1 MKKSKVAV
9 TETEECGIWLDTSQL
24 KEKRKRAP
32 VFRPISKL
40 LNPLSKSGYN
50 INVAINFTQTRAPM
64 PNTKQTTISSFLTAE
79 SSGKKNEVYLN
90 SEIDTTKCSEFE
102 HNDTKSKSCIRMKDY
117 KGVSGHIEMNQA
129 SDMKDD
135 HGEARLFES
144 HSSDG
149 HLCSKTKDCEASF
162 TSDTFC
168 SKYSREKSY
177 CITAHQ
183 VETELQDKKSLISS
197 TESKMTLNP
206 PYGHKIESCL
216 PQPFASS
223 LSPSNFKLNSQT
235 LFTQD
240 SQGNRVI
247 AHKKIK
253 ASNECVNENVRDAEC
268 LNKVPLGRRLTFSP
282 LHMSKLSDS
291 SMPQHTQC
299 LEGNESILFE
309 KENFDF
315 NSIPRFHSTQKQSNL
330 KSEIFSIWS
339 NVSYF
344 SRGAIM
350 QDSDLQRPSKR
361 ARLHETSS
369 LTQQMLFTQDSEGNK
384 VISHRNDRAS
394 PRKSP
399 FKDWTNQRRSSQS
412 CSSSK
417 TSTFFHPCLEEDGPD
432 CMLFTQDS
440 EGNIVMKHC

>member
-24 KEKRKRAP
+24 KEKRKRVP

-64 PNTKQTTISSFLTAE
+64 PNTKQTTISSYLIAE

-90 SEIDTTKCSEFE
+90 SEIDITKCSESE

-117 KGVSGHIEMNQA
+117 KCVSEHIEVNQA
-129 SDMKDD
+129 SDVKDD
-135 HGEARLFES
+135 HSEARLFES
-144 HSSDG
+144 HSSDD

-168 SKYSREKSY
+168 SKYSREKSH

-183 VETELQDKKSLISS
+183 MEMELQDKKSSINC
-197 TESKMTLNP
+197 TESKMSLNP
-206 PYGHKIESCL
+206 QYGHKIESCL

-253 ASNECVNENVRDAEC
+253 ASNEFINENERDVEC
-268 LNKVPLGRRLTFSP
+268 LNKVPLGRRLTLNP
-282 LHMSKLSDS
+282 LHMSELSDS
-291 SMPQHTQC
+291 PMPQHTHC
-299 LEGNESILFE
+299 LEGNESILSE

-330 KSEIFSIWS
+330 RSEIFSIWNNIS
-339 NVSYF
+339 CFNQED
-344 SRGAIM
+344 IM
-350 QDSDLQRPSKR
+350 QDSGLQRPSKR
-361 ARLHETSS
+361 AKLHETSS

-384 VISHRNDRAS
+384 VISHRCDRAS

-399 FKDWTNQRRSSQS
+399 FKDWTNQSRSSQS

-417 TSTFFHPCLEEDGPD
+417 TSTCFHPCLEEGGPD
-432 CMLFTQDS
+432 RMLFTQDS
-440 EGNIVMKHC
+440 EGNIVIKH